1 MPKISLPL
9 VLIILWGACACYG
22 ESGTTDRK
30 LIPVKP
36 SYHEAAY
43 VPESQVP
50 AADSTETRPP
60 TPREQMYVFWI
71 LGRILSYPMD
81 KAESYI
87 RQRLTKPALKPASA
101 PAKAAPASSP
111 FDSMNLG
118 QIPPAPPALGG
129 VASDKR

>member
-1 MPKISLPL
+1 MSKTFLAV
-9 VLIILWGACACYG
+9 VLIILWCAASCYG
-22 ESGTTDRK
+22 ESGTADRK

-43 VPESQVP
+43 VPEQQVP
-50 AADSTETRPP
+50 AADSAATRAP

-71 LGRILSYPMD
+71 LGRMLSYPMD

-87 RQRLTKPALKPASA
+87 RQRLQRSALKPASA
-101 PAKAAPASSP
+101 PATSTPASSP

-129 VASDKR
+129 VASDK

>member
-1 MPKISLPL
+1 MSKISLAL
-9 VLIILWGACACYG
+9 VLIILWCASGCYG
-22 ESGTTDRK
+22 ESGTSDRK

-43 VPESQVP
+43 VPESEVP
-50 AADSTETRPP
+50 SADSAATRPP

-87 RQRLTKPALKPASA
+87 RQKLQGSALKPASA
-101 PAKAAPASSP
+101 PAAATPASSP
-111 FDSMNLG
+111 FD
-118 QIPPAPPALGG
+118 
-129 VASDKR
+129 